1 MKKLDDIP
9 KKHPFTVPDD
19 YFDKLP
25 GNIQARVQAGT
36 GERKPLFAYAV
47 RYAIA
52 SATIAIVA
60 AVWFWMRPSTENNSA
75 EDIIASLDTSELVAY
90 LNEGDITTDE
100 LLDDVYLDGEDVKE
114 IEGAVF
120 NLNLNDSDLND
131 FIDDI
136 D

>member
-9 KKHPFTVPDD
+9 KKHPFSVPDD

-25 GNIQARVQAGT
+25 GNIQARVQAG
-36 GERKPLFAYAV
+36 ERKPVFTYAV
-47 RYAIA
+47 RYALA
-52 SATIAIVA
+52 SFTIAMATA
-60 AVWFWMRPSTENNSA
+60 AWFWMRPASPENESA

-90 LNEGDITTDE
+90 LNEGDMTTDE
-100 LLDDVYLDGEDVKE
+100 LLDELQLDGEDVKE

-120 NLNLNDSDLND
+120 NMNLNDSELDD